1 MTPEAAKLCKDI
13 ENAFGS
19 VPYPGDDDI
28 VDGCDWESQET
39 RKILKGKHWRDVPFD
54 DLGGWLRDIT
64 PLLSPAGFHF
74 YLPAFMT
81 LTVVDYRRADI
92 IPDAIFLLLTPRELT
107 DYDEKQRKFEEF
119 AETHPEAAKF
129 TPEEWRQI
137 NEPMRDMC
145 RTGNAQR
152 RFDAR
157 VSRFTQ
163 EQAKVI
169 RRFIEYLRDTYADDY
184 TDDAPQKALDRY
196 WNRF

>member
-1 MTPEAAKLCKDI
+1 MTPEAANLCKDI
-13 ENAFGS
+13 ESAFGS

-28 VDGCDWESQET
+28 VDGCDWERVET
-39 RKILKGKHWRDVPFD
+39 REILKGKHWRDVPFE
-54 DLGGWLRDIT
+54 DLDKLRDII

-81 LTVVDYRRADI
+81 ITVVDYRRADI
-92 IPDAIFLLLTPRELT
+92 IPGAIVDLLTPIELT

-145 RTGNAQR
+145 RTGTAQR

-184 TDDAPQKALDRY
+184 TDHAPQKALDRY

>member
-1 MTPEAAKLCKDI
+1 R
-13 ENAFGS
+13 
-19 VPYPGDDDI
+19 V
-28 VDGCDWESQET
+28 ET
-39 RKILKGKHWRDVPFD
+39 REILKGKHWRDVPFE
-54 DLGGWLRDIT
+54 DLDKLRDII
-64 PLLSPAGFHF
+64 PLLSPAGLHF

-81 LTVVDYRRADI
+81 ITVVDYRRADI
-92 IPDAIFLLLTPRELT
+92 IPGAIVDLLTPTELT

-152 RFDAR
+152 WFDAR

-163 EQAKVI
+163 EQANVI
-169 RRFIEYLRDTYADDY
+169 RRFMEYIRDTRGDY
-184 TDDAPQKALDRY
+184 FPDDAPQKALDRY